1 MTAHTPS
8 VQVLLERAR
17 RFIDEEVIPR
27 ENLLRAHERDYNLA
41 VVQELR
47 ALAVSA

>member
-27 ENLLRAHERDYNLA
+27 ENLRRAHERDYNLA
-41 VVQELR
+41 
-47 ALAVSA
+47 